1 MPINVSDDK
10 LVQLFED
17 VAAIKETTASTK
29 QAVER
34 LDRAVERLD
43 RDVKDVK
50 TFQAGMVVRLA
61 GWFVAA
67 ITAVMA
73 AVIGGL
79 LAFGRWVLP
88 RILPA
93 VADAASVPVP
103 FV

>member
-17 VAAIKETTASTK
+17 VAAIKETTAATG

-34 LDRAVERLD
+34 LDRAVESLNED
-43 RDVKDVK
+43 LKEVK
-50 TFQAGMVVRLA
+50 TFQSGMVVKLA

-73 AVIGGL
+73 AVMGGL
-79 LAFGRWVLP
+79 FAFGRWVLP
-88 RILPA
+88 RILPT
-93 VADAASVPVP
+93 VADAASVPIP